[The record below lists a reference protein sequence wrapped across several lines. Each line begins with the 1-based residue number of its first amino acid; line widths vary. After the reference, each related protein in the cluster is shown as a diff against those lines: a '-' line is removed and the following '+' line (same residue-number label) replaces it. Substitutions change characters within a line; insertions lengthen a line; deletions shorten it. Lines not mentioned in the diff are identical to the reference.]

1 MSKDKNLHA
10 GHRARAVELLLNN
23 ADALTDHQILEV
35 LLFYVVP
42 RIDTN
47 PLAHRLIKIFGDING
62 VFSASKEQLSSVEG
76 VGEKVSAFIVAMGEV
91 LKRASQ
97 KAEKQIDFSSPQKT
111 KQYIVNLLANERYEK
126 FIALLLDKK
135 FSLIAKVEFSDYEK
149 HTVSAEIPELVS
161 ALNVYKPN
169 YVILTHNHTSN
180 NCLPSD
186 EDDVSTKRINLICE
200 LNGVNLIDH
209 VIVAGEKTFSYK
221 SEGIIEKVKKE
232 SNLAQIFNQIKKN

>member
-1 MSKDKNLHA
+1 MGKDENLHA

-62 VFSASKEQLSSVEG
+62 VFTASKEQLSSVEG

-97 KAEKQIDFSSPQKT
+97 RAEKQIDFSTPQKT
-111 KQYIVNLLANERYEK
+111 KEYLVELIGNERCEK
-126 FIALLLDKK
+126 FVALLLDKK
-135 FSLIAKVEFSDYEK
+135 FSLVAKVEFTDNEK
-149 HTVSAEIPELVS
+149 HKVSAEIPELVS
-161 ALNVYKPN
+161 ALNVYKPKH
-169 YVILTHNHTSN
+169 VILTHNHTSN
-180 NCLPSD
+180 SCSPTE
-186 EDDVSTKRINLICE
+186 EDDVSTKKINLICE
-200 LNGVNLIDH
+200 LNGVNLVDH
-209 VIVAGEKTFSYK
+209 VIVAGERTFSYK
-221 SEGIIEKVKKE
+221 AEGIID
-232 SNLAQIFNQIKKN
+232 QIKNQTNLEKIFKHIKNN

>member
-1 MSKDKNLHA
+1 MGKDKNLHA

-91 LKRASQ
+91 LKRASK
-97 KAEKQIDFSSPQKT
+97 KAEKQIDFSSPHKT
-111 KQYIVNLLANERYEK
+111 KEYLLNLMGYERYEK
-126 FIALLLDKK
+126 FVALLLDKRY
-135 FSLIAKVEFSDYEK
+135 SLIAKVEFTDNEK
-149 HTVSAEIPELVS
+149 HKVSAEIPELVS
-161 ALNVYKPN
+161 ALNVYKPC
-169 YVILTHNHTSN
+169 YAILTHNHTSYD
-180 NCLPSD
+180 CSPTV
-186 EDDVSTKRINLICE
+186 EDDVSTKKINFICE

-209 VIVAGEKTFSYK
+209 VIVAGDKTFSYK
-221 SEGIIEKVKKE
+221 AEGIME
-232 SNLAQIFNQIKKN
+232 QIKKQTNIEKIFNEIK